1 MKRMHVH
8 ISVEDMGAATE
19 FYRALLGSEPVVADA
34 ARAMWSLDAPRLDL
48 TIAADGSAPGFDRL
62 GLHADGDAD
71 LPDIQHRLGAA
82 NLVSAIGDPEGG
94 RPQRAVSNRAVDPMG
109 LVWEG
114 RISRSAIGVDGRRI
128 RIVEQVPV
136 PREEEAVPTAAP
148 SLPFAAG
155 SSETPQPRTKPF
167 TILFLSTGNGAR
179 SIMAEAI
186 MNRAGMGRFR
196 AMSCGSSPKPAVE
209 QPALALLERMN
220 HRIDGLR
227 TKSWDEFVGPGAED
241 IDFVFTLSDNAAA
254 ETFPLWPGQPMSA
267 HWGLP
272 DPAATVGEPALVA
285 LAFAD
290 TYRMLEQRIGIFIN
304 LPLVS
309 LDRLALQRRLDRI
322 GGPA

>member
-8 ISVEDMGAATE
+8 ISVEDMAAATD
-19 FYRALLGSEPVVADA
+19 FYRALFGSEPVVADA
-34 ARAMWSLDAPRLDL
+34 ARAMWSLDSPRLDL

-62 GLHADGDAD
+62 GIHAEEDSD
-71 LPDIQHRLGAA
+71 LPDIQQRLGAA
-82 NLVSAIGDPEGG
+82 NLVAAVGEPEGG
-94 RPQRAVSNRAVDPMG
+94 RPQRAVSNKAVDPMG

-114 RISRSAIGVDGRRI
+114 RVSRSAIGVDGRRI
-128 RIVEQVPV
+128 RIVEQVPLPQEQAMV
-136 PREEEAVPTAAP
+136 AEAQPAR
-148 SLPFAAG
+148 PFAG
-155 SSETPQPRTKPF
+155 SATGSEPRSRPF
-167 TILFLSTGNGAR
+167 NILFLSTGNGAR

-186 MNRAGMGRFR
+186 MNRAGLSRFR
-196 AMSCGSSPKPAVE
+196 AFSCGSSPKPAVE
-209 QPALALLERMN
+209 APALSLLERMN
-220 HRIDGLR
+220 HKIDGLR
-227 TKSWDEFVGPGAED
+227 TKSWDEFVGPEAED

-304 LPLVS
+304 LPIVS

-322 GGPA
+322 GAAG